1 MDLRDSDL
9 VKAVSMQCKGFE
21 WLRHDQAGMQGLAMD
36 PLIEDYFKTAG
47 VREMASRTHAMWQV
61 RAEDN
66 NTSDILPE
74 ESGHLGRG

>member
-36 PLIEDYFKTAG
+36 QLIEDYFK
-47 VREMASRTHAMWQV
+47 
-61 RAEDN
+61 DC
-66 NTSDILPE
+66 
-74 ESGHLGRG
+74 RGKRDG